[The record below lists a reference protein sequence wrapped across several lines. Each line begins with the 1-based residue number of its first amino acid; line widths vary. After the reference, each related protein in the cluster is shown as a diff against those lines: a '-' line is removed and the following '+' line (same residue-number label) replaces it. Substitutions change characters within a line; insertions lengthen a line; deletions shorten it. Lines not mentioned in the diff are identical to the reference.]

1 MSDHNILSLGE
12 KWIKVYDKDPGGW
25 PPSMTKAKL
34 NDVQN
39 KFGPEWVITRINND
53 TLEMQLATL
62 DKLKKKFERVNE
74 FLLIQSEEISDEYDK
89 IPIHINATNLL
100 EFIAPQGGNSVFD
113 VLQRNIDAV
122 HDQREKT
129 GQAMIAHINHPNYEW
144 AILPVLT
151 LGLSFLVSY
160 SRARGEGLGIQTKD
174 SGIVTRPE
182 RLLILI
188 IGLITNQFIIAM
200 MIVSLTSL
208 ISFIQ
213 RVRAISK

>member
-1 MSDHNILSLGE
+1 MKRQKMDYRNYIRNNIL
-12 KWIKVYDKDPGGW
+12 DKIETPIV
-25 PPSMTKAKL
+25 TFL
-34 NDVQN
+34 H
-39 KFGPEWVITRINND
+39 
-53 TLEMQLATL
+53 
-62 DKLKKKFERVNE
+62 KLKISPNLLSVFGLILGIIAAVFIALDNLILAAL
-74 FLLIQSEEISDEYDK
+74 FLLIGAIADLFDGSLARKFNKETNFGAFLDSVIDRVQELSIFIGATYLLISKE
-89 IPIHINATNLL
+89 
-100 EFIAPQGGNSVFD
+100 
-113 VLQRNIDAV
+113 
-122 HDQREKT
+122 
-129 GQAMIAHINHPNYEW
+129 NYEW

-188 IGLITNQFIIAM
+188 IGLMTNQFIIAM

>member
-1 MSDHNILSLGE
+1 MDYRNYIRNNILDKIETPIVTSLH
-12 KWIKVYDKDPGGW
+12 
-25 PPSMTKAKL
+25 
-34 NDVQN
+34 
-39 KFGPEWVITRINND
+39 
-53 TLEMQLATL
+53 
-62 DKLKKKFERVNE
+62 KLKISPNLLSVFGLILGIIAAVFIALDDLILAALFLVIGAIADLFDGSLARKFNKETNFGAFLDSVIDRVQE
-74 FLLIQSEEISDEYDK
+74 LSIFIGATYLLISKE
-89 IPIHINATNLL
+89 
-100 EFIAPQGGNSVFD
+100 
-113 VLQRNIDAV
+113 
-122 HDQREKT
+122 
-129 GQAMIAHINHPNYEW
+129 NYEW

-188 IGLITNQFIIAM
+188 IGLITDQFIIAM
-200 MIVSLTSL
+200 VIVSLTSL

>member
-1 MSDHNILSLGE
+1 MDYRNYIRNNIL
-12 KWIKVYDKDPGGW
+12 DKIETPIV
-25 PPSMTKAKL
+25 TFLHKL
-34 NDVQN
+34 NISPNLLSV
-39 KFGPEWVITRINND
+39 FGLILGIIAAVFIALDDLI
-53 TLEMQLATL
+53 LAAL
-62 DKLKKKFERVNE
+62 
-74 FLLIQSEEISDEYDK
+74 FLLTGAIADLFDGSLARKFNKETDFGAFLDSVIDRIQELSIFIGATYLLISKE
-89 IPIHINATNLL
+89 
-100 EFIAPQGGNSVFD
+100 
-113 VLQRNIDAV
+113 
-122 HDQREKT
+122 
-129 GQAMIAHINHPNYEW
+129 NYEW

-200 MIVSLTSL
+200 MIISLTSL

>member
-1 MSDHNILSLGE
+1 MKRQKMDYRNYIRNNIL
-12 KWIKVYDKDPGGW
+12 DKIETPIV
-25 PPSMTKAKL
+25 TFLHKL
-34 NDVQN
+34 NISPNLLSVFGLILGIIAAVFIALDDLILAALFLIIGAIADLFDGSLARKFNKETDFGAFLDSVIDRVQELSI
-39 KFGPEWVITRINND
+39 FIG
-53 TLEMQLATL
+53 ATY
-62 DKLKKKFERVNE
+62 
-74 FLLIQSEEISDEYDK
+74 LLISKE
-89 IPIHINATNLL
+89 
-100 EFIAPQGGNSVFD
+100 
-113 VLQRNIDAV
+113 
-122 HDQREKT
+122 
-129 GQAMIAHINHPNYEW
+129 NYEW

-200 MIVSLTSL
+200 MIISLTSL

>member
-1 MSDHNILSLGE
+1 MDYRNYIRNNIL
-12 KWIKVYDKDPGGW
+12 DKIETPIV
-25 PPSMTKAKL
+25 TFL
-34 NDVQN
+34 H
-39 KFGPEWVITRINND
+39 
-53 TLEMQLATL
+53 
-62 DKLKKKFERVNE
+62 KLKISPNLLSVFGLILGIIAAVFIALDDLILAALFLVIGAIADLFDGSLARKFNKETNFGAFLDSVIDRVQE
-74 FLLIQSEEISDEYDK
+74 LSIFIGATYLLISKE
-89 IPIHINATNLL
+89 
-100 EFIAPQGGNSVFD
+100 
-113 VLQRNIDAV
+113 
-122 HDQREKT
+122 
-129 GQAMIAHINHPNYEW
+129 NYEW

-188 IGLITNQFIIAM
+188 IGLMTNQFIIAM

>member
-1 MSDHNILSLGE
+1 MDYRNYIRNNIL
-12 KWIKVYDKDPGGW
+12 DKIETPIV
-25 PPSMTKAKL
+25 TFL
-34 NDVQN
+34 H
-39 KFGPEWVITRINND
+39 
-53 TLEMQLATL
+53 
-62 DKLKKKFERVNE
+62 KLKISPNLLSVFGLILGIIAAVFIALDDLILAALFLVIGAIADLFDGSLARKFNKETNFGAFLDSVIDRLQE
-74 FLLIQSEEISDEYDK
+74 LSIFIGATYLLISKE
-89 IPIHINATNLL
+89 
-100 EFIAPQGGNSVFD
+100 
-113 VLQRNIDAV
+113 
-122 HDQREKT
+122 
-129 GQAMIAHINHPNYEW
+129 NYEW

>member
-1 MSDHNILSLGE
+1 MDYRNYNEALREVSF
-12 KWIKVYDKDPGGW
+12 DKIETPIV
-25 PPSMTKAKL
+25 TFL
-34 NDVQN
+34 H
-39 KFGPEWVITRINND
+39 
-53 TLEMQLATL
+53 
-62 DKLKKKFERVNE
+62 KLKISPNLLSVFGLILGIIAAVFIALDDLILAALFLVIGAIADLFDGSLARKFNKETDFGAFLDSVIDRLQE
-74 FLLIQSEEISDEYDK
+74 LSIFIGATYLLISKE
-89 IPIHINATNLL
+89 
-100 EFIAPQGGNSVFD
+100 
-113 VLQRNIDAV
+113 
-122 HDQREKT
+122 
-129 GQAMIAHINHPNYEW
+129 NYEW

>member
-1 MSDHNILSLGE
+1 MDYRNYIRNNIL
-12 KWIKVYDKDPGGW
+12 DKIETPIV
-25 PPSMTKAKL
+25 TFL
-34 NDVQN
+34 H
-39 KFGPEWVITRINND
+39 
-53 TLEMQLATL
+53 
-62 DKLKKKFERVNE
+62 KLKISPNLLSVFGLILGIIAAVFIALDDLILAALFLVIGAIADLFDGSLARKFNKETNFGAFLDSVIDRVQE
-74 FLLIQSEEISDEYDK
+74 LSIFIGATYLLISKE
-89 IPIHINATNLL
+89 
-100 EFIAPQGGNSVFD
+100 
-113 VLQRNIDAV
+113 
-122 HDQREKT
+122 
-129 GQAMIAHINHPNYEW
+129 NYEW
-144 AILPVLT
+144 AILPILT

>member
-1 MSDHNILSLGE
+1 MKRQKMDYRNYIRNNIL
-12 KWIKVYDKDPGGW
+12 DKIETPIV
-25 PPSMTKAKL
+25 TFLHKL
-34 NDVQN
+34 NISPNLLSV
-39 KFGPEWVITRINND
+39 FGLILGIIAAVFIALDDLI
-53 TLEMQLATL
+53 LAAL
-62 DKLKKKFERVNE
+62 
-74 FLLIQSEEISDEYDK
+74 FLLTGAIADLFDGSLARKFNKETDFGAFLDSVIDRIQELSIFIGATYLLISKE
-89 IPIHINATNLL
+89 
-100 EFIAPQGGNSVFD
+100 
-113 VLQRNIDAV
+113 
-122 HDQREKT
+122 
-129 GQAMIAHINHPNYEW
+129 NYEW

-174 SGIVTRPE
+174 NGIVTRPE

>member
-1 MSDHNILSLGE
+1 MDYRNYIRNNILDKIETPIVTSLH
-12 KWIKVYDKDPGGW
+12 
-25 PPSMTKAKL
+25 
-34 NDVQN
+34 
-39 KFGPEWVITRINND
+39 
-53 TLEMQLATL
+53 
-62 DKLKKKFERVNE
+62 KLKISPNLLSVFGLILGIIAAVFIALDDLIFAAL
-74 FLLIQSEEISDEYDK
+74 FLLIGAIADLFDGSLARKFNKETVFGAFLDSVIDRIQELCIFIGATYLLISKE
-89 IPIHINATNLL
+89 
-100 EFIAPQGGNSVFD
+100 
-113 VLQRNIDAV
+113 
-122 HDQREKT
+122 
-129 GQAMIAHINHPNYEW
+129 NYEW

-188 IGLITNQFIIAM
+188 IGLITDQFIIAM
-200 MIVSLTSL
+200 VIVSLTSL

>member
-1 MSDHNILSLGE
+1 MKRQKMDYRNYIRNNIL
-12 KWIKVYDKDPGGW
+12 DKIETPIV
-25 PPSMTKAKL
+25 TFL
-34 NDVQN
+34 H
-39 KFGPEWVITRINND
+39 
-53 TLEMQLATL
+53 
-62 DKLKKKFERVNE
+62 KLKISPNLLSVFGLILGIIAAVFIALDDLILAALFLVIGAIADLFDGSLARKFNKETDFGAFLDSVIDRVQE
-74 FLLIQSEEISDEYDK
+74 LSIFIGATYLLISKE
-89 IPIHINATNLL
+89 
-100 EFIAPQGGNSVFD
+100 
-113 VLQRNIDAV
+113 
-122 HDQREKT
+122 
-129 GQAMIAHINHPNYEW
+129 NYEW

>member
-1 MSDHNILSLGE
+1 MKRQKMDYRNYIRNNIL
-12 KWIKVYDKDPGGW
+12 DKIETPIV
-25 PPSMTKAKL
+25 TFLHKL
-34 NDVQN
+34 NISPNLLSV
-39 KFGPEWVITRINND
+39 FGLILGIIAAVFIALDDLI
-53 TLEMQLATL
+53 LAAL
-62 DKLKKKFERVNE
+62 
-74 FLLIQSEEISDEYDK
+74 FLLTGAIADLFDGSLARKFNKETDFGAFLDSVIDRIQELSIFIGATYLLISKE
-89 IPIHINATNLL
+89 
-100 EFIAPQGGNSVFD
+100 
-113 VLQRNIDAV
+113 
-122 HDQREKT
+122 
-129 GQAMIAHINHPNYEW
+129 NYEW

-174 SGIVTRPE
+174 NGIVTRPE

-200 MIVSLTSL
+200 MIISLTSL

>member
-1 MSDHNILSLGE
+1 MKRQKMDYRNYIRNNILDKIETPIVTSLH
-12 KWIKVYDKDPGGW
+12 
-25 PPSMTKAKL
+25 
-34 NDVQN
+34 
-39 KFGPEWVITRINND
+39 
-53 TLEMQLATL
+53 
-62 DKLKKKFERVNE
+62 KLKISPNLLSVFGLILGIIAAVFIALDDLIFAAL
-74 FLLIQSEEISDEYDK
+74 FLLIGAIADLFDGSLARKFNKETVFGAFLDSVIDRIQELSIFIGATYLLISKE
-89 IPIHINATNLL
+89 
-100 EFIAPQGGNSVFD
+100 
-113 VLQRNIDAV
+113 
-122 HDQREKT
+122 
-129 GQAMIAHINHPNYEW
+129 NYEW

-188 IGLITNQFIIAM
+188 IGLITDQFIIAM
-200 MIVSLTSL
+200 VIVSLTSL

>member
-1 MSDHNILSLGE
+1 MDYRNYIRNNILDKIE
-12 KWIKVYDKDPGGW
+12 KPIV
-25 PPSMTKAKL
+25 TFL
-34 NDVQN
+34 H
-39 KFGPEWVITRINND
+39 
-53 TLEMQLATL
+53 
-62 DKLKKKFERVNE
+62 KLKISPNLLSVFGLILGIIAAVFIALDDLILAALFLIIGAIADLFDGSLARKFNKETDFGAFLDSVIDRIQE
-74 FLLIQSEEISDEYDK
+74 LSIFIGATYLLISKE
-89 IPIHINATNLL
+89 
-100 EFIAPQGGNSVFD
+100 
-113 VLQRNIDAV
+113 
-122 HDQREKT
+122 
-129 GQAMIAHINHPNYEW
+129 NYEW

-174 SGIVTRPE
+174 NGIVTRPE

>member
-1 MSDHNILSLGE
+1 MDYRNYIRNNIL
-12 KWIKVYDKDPGGW
+12 DKIETPIV
-25 PPSMTKAKL
+25 TFL
-34 NDVQN
+34 H
-39 KFGPEWVITRINND
+39 
-53 TLEMQLATL
+53 
-62 DKLKKKFERVNE
+62 KLKISPNLLSVFGLILGIIAAVFIALDDLILAALFLVIGAIADLFDGSLARKFNKDTNFGAFLDSVIDRVQE
-74 FLLIQSEEISDEYDK
+74 LSIFIGATYLLISKE
-89 IPIHINATNLL
+89 
-100 EFIAPQGGNSVFD
+100 
-113 VLQRNIDAV
+113 
-122 HDQREKT
+122 
-129 GQAMIAHINHPNYEW
+129 NYEW

-188 IGLITNQFIIAM
+188 IGLMTNQFIIAM

>member
-1 MSDHNILSLGE
+1 MDYRNYIRNNILDKIE
-12 KWIKVYDKDPGGW
+12 KPIV
-25 PPSMTKAKL
+25 TFLHKL
-34 NDVQN
+34 NISPNLLSVFGLILGIIAAVFIALDDLILAALFLIIGAIADLFDGSLARKFNKETDFGAFLDSVIDRVQELSI
-39 KFGPEWVITRINND
+39 FIG
-53 TLEMQLATL
+53 ATY
-62 DKLKKKFERVNE
+62 
-74 FLLIQSEEISDEYDK
+74 LLISKE
-89 IPIHINATNLL
+89 
-100 EFIAPQGGNSVFD
+100 
-113 VLQRNIDAV
+113 
-122 HDQREKT
+122 
-129 GQAMIAHINHPNYEW
+129 NYEW

>member
-1 MSDHNILSLGE
+1 MKRQKMDYRNYIRNNIL
-12 KWIKVYDKDPGGW
+12 DKIETPIV
-25 PPSMTKAKL
+25 TFL
-34 NDVQN
+34 H
-39 KFGPEWVITRINND
+39 
-53 TLEMQLATL
+53 
-62 DKLKKKFERVNE
+62 KLKISPNLLSVFGLILGIIAAVFIALDDLILAALFLVIGAIADLFDGSLARKFNKETDFGAFLDSVIDRLQE
-74 FLLIQSEEISDEYDK
+74 LSIFIGATYLLISKE
-89 IPIHINATNLL
+89 
-100 EFIAPQGGNSVFD
+100 
-113 VLQRNIDAV
+113 
-122 HDQREKT
+122 
-129 GQAMIAHINHPNYEW
+129 NYEW
-144 AILPVLT
+144 AILPILT

>member
-1 MSDHNILSLGE
+1 MKRQKMDYRNYIRNNIL
-12 KWIKVYDKDPGGW
+12 DKIETPIV
-25 PPSMTKAKL
+25 TFL
-34 NDVQN
+34 H
-39 KFGPEWVITRINND
+39 
-53 TLEMQLATL
+53 
-62 DKLKKKFERVNE
+62 KLKISPNLLSVFGLILGIIAAVFIALDDLILAAL
-74 FLLIQSEEISDEYDK
+74 FLLTGAIADLFDGSLARKFNKETDFGAFLDSVIDRIQELSIFIGATYLLISKE
-89 IPIHINATNLL
+89 
-100 EFIAPQGGNSVFD
+100 
-113 VLQRNIDAV
+113 
-122 HDQREKT
+122 
-129 GQAMIAHINHPNYEW
+129 NYEW

-174 SGIVTRPE
+174 NGIVTRPE

-200 MIVSLTSL
+200 MIISLTSL

>member
-1 MSDHNILSLGE
+1 MDYRNYIRNNILDKIETPIVTSLH
-12 KWIKVYDKDPGGW
+12 
-25 PPSMTKAKL
+25 
-34 NDVQN
+34 
-39 KFGPEWVITRINND
+39 
-53 TLEMQLATL
+53 
-62 DKLKKKFERVNE
+62 KLKISPNLLSVFGLILGIIAAVFIALDDLIFAAL
-74 FLLIQSEEISDEYDK
+74 FLLIGAIADLFDGSLARKFNKETVFGAFLDSVIDRVQELSIFIGATYLLISKE
-89 IPIHINATNLL
+89 
-100 EFIAPQGGNSVFD
+100 
-113 VLQRNIDAV
+113 
-122 HDQREKT
+122 
-129 GQAMIAHINHPNYEW
+129 NYEW

>member
-1 MSDHNILSLGE
+1 MDYRNYIRNNIL
-12 KWIKVYDKDPGGW
+12 DKIETPIV
-25 PPSMTKAKL
+25 TFL
-34 NDVQN
+34 H
-39 KFGPEWVITRINND
+39 
-53 TLEMQLATL
+53 
-62 DKLKKKFERVNE
+62 KLKISPNLLSVFGLILGIIAAVFIALDDLILAALFLVIGAIADLFDGSLARKFNKETNFGAFLDSVIDRVQE
-74 FLLIQSEEISDEYDK
+74 LSIFIGATYLLISKE
-89 IPIHINATNLL
+89 
-100 EFIAPQGGNSVFD
+100 
-113 VLQRNIDAV
+113 
-122 HDQREKT
+122 
-129 GQAMIAHINHPNYEW
+129 NYEW

-160 SRARGEGLGIQTKD
+160 SPARGEGLGIQTKD

>member
-1 MSDHNILSLGE
+1 MDYRNYIRNNILDKIETPIVTSLH
-12 KWIKVYDKDPGGW
+12 
-25 PPSMTKAKL
+25 
-34 NDVQN
+34 
-39 KFGPEWVITRINND
+39 
-53 TLEMQLATL
+53 
-62 DKLKKKFERVNE
+62 KLKISPNLLSVFGLILGIIAAVFIALDDLIFAAL
-74 FLLIQSEEISDEYDK
+74 FLLIGAIADLFDGSLARKFNKETDFGAFLDSVIDRLQELSIFIGATYLLISKE
-89 IPIHINATNLL
+89 
-100 EFIAPQGGNSVFD
+100 
-113 VLQRNIDAV
+113 
-122 HDQREKT
+122 
-129 GQAMIAHINHPNYEW
+129 NYEW

>member
-1 MSDHNILSLGE
+1 MDYRNYIRNNIL
-12 KWIKVYDKDPGGW
+12 DKIETPIV
-25 PPSMTKAKL
+25 TFL
-34 NDVQN
+34 H
-39 KFGPEWVITRINND
+39 
-53 TLEMQLATL
+53 
-62 DKLKKKFERVNE
+62 KLKISPNLLSVFGLILGIIAAVFIALDDLILAALFLVIGAIADLFDGSLARKFNKETNFGAFLDSVIDRVQE
-74 FLLIQSEEISDEYDK
+74 LSIFIGATYLLISKE
-89 IPIHINATNLL
+89 
-100 EFIAPQGGNSVFD
+100 
-113 VLQRNIDAV
+113 
-122 HDQREKT
+122 
-129 GQAMIAHINHPNYEW
+129 NYEW

-182 RLLILI
+182 RLLIVI

>member
-1 MSDHNILSLGE
+1 MKRQKMDYRNYIRNNIL
-12 KWIKVYDKDPGGW
+12 DKIETPIV
-25 PPSMTKAKL
+25 TFL
-34 NDVQN
+34 H
-39 KFGPEWVITRINND
+39 
-53 TLEMQLATL
+53 
-62 DKLKKKFERVNE
+62 KLKISPNLLSVFGLILGIIAAVFIALDDLILAALFLVIGAIADLFDGSLARKFNKETNFGAFLDSVIDRVQE
-74 FLLIQSEEISDEYDK
+74 LSIFIGATYLLISKE
-89 IPIHINATNLL
+89 
-100 EFIAPQGGNSVFD
+100 
-113 VLQRNIDAV
+113 
-122 HDQREKT
+122 
-129 GQAMIAHINHPNYEW
+129 NYEW
-144 AILPVLT
+144 AILPILT

>member
-1 MSDHNILSLGE
+1 MDYRNYIRNNIL
-12 KWIKVYDKDPGGW
+12 DKIETPIV
-25 PPSMTKAKL
+25 TFL
-34 NDVQN
+34 H
-39 KFGPEWVITRINND
+39 
-53 TLEMQLATL
+53 
-62 DKLKKKFERVNE
+62 KLKISPNLLSVFGLILGIIAAVFIALDDLILAAL
-74 FLLIQSEEISDEYDK
+74 FLLIGAISDLFDGSLARKFNKETNFGAFLDSV
-89 IPIHINATNLL
+89 IDRVQELSIFIGATYLL
-100 EFIAPQGGNSVFD
+100 ISKE
-113 VLQRNIDAV
+113 
-122 HDQREKT
+122 
-129 GQAMIAHINHPNYEW
+129 NYEW

>member
-1 MSDHNILSLGE
+1 MDYRNYIRNNIL
-12 KWIKVYDKDPGGW
+12 DKIETPIV
-25 PPSMTKAKL
+25 TFL
-34 NDVQN
+34 H
-39 KFGPEWVITRINND
+39 
-53 TLEMQLATL
+53 
-62 DKLKKKFERVNE
+62 KLKISPNLLSVFGLILGIIAAVFIALDDLILAALFLVIGAIADLFDGSLARKFNKETNFGAFLDSVIDRVQE
-74 FLLIQSEEISDEYDK
+74 LSIFIGATYLLISKE
-89 IPIHINATNLL
+89 
-100 EFIAPQGGNSVFD
+100 
-113 VLQRNIDAV
+113 
-122 HDQREKT
+122 
-129 GQAMIAHINHPNYEW
+129 NYEW

-188 IGLITNQFIIAM
+188 IGLITDQFIIAM
-200 MIVSLTSL
+200 VIVSLTSL

>member
-1 MSDHNILSLGE
+1 MDYRNYIRNNILDKIETPIVTSLH
-12 KWIKVYDKDPGGW
+12 
-25 PPSMTKAKL
+25 
-34 NDVQN
+34 
-39 KFGPEWVITRINND
+39 
-53 TLEMQLATL
+53 
-62 DKLKKKFERVNE
+62 KLKISPNLLSVFGLILGIIAAVFIALDDLIFAAL
-74 FLLIQSEEISDEYDK
+74 FLLIGAIADLFDGSLARKFNKETVFGAFLDSVIDRIQELSIFIGATYLLISNE
-89 IPIHINATNLL
+89 
-100 EFIAPQGGNSVFD
+100 
-113 VLQRNIDAV
+113 
-122 HDQREKT
+122 
-129 GQAMIAHINHPNYEW
+129 NYEW

>member
-1 MSDHNILSLGE
+1 MDYRNYIRNNILDKIE
-12 KWIKVYDKDPGGW
+12 KPIV
-25 PPSMTKAKL
+25 TFL
-34 NDVQN
+34 H
-39 KFGPEWVITRINND
+39 
-53 TLEMQLATL
+53 
-62 DKLKKKFERVNE
+62 KLKISPNLLSVFGLILGIIAAVFIALDDLILAALFLIIGAIADLFDGSLARKFNKETDFGAFLDSVIDRVQE
-74 FLLIQSEEISDEYDK
+74 LSIFIGATYLLISKE
-89 IPIHINATNLL
+89 
-100 EFIAPQGGNSVFD
+100 
-113 VLQRNIDAV
+113 
-122 HDQREKT
+122 
-129 GQAMIAHINHPNYEW
+129 NYEW

-174 SGIVTRPE
+174 NGIVTRPE

-200 MIVSLTSL
+200 MIISLTSL